1 DGEVRAKELEDRDVG
16 DRLTMGGTMAFVN
29 RDAAGSSP
37 SDEFQA
43 QPALS
48 DPWLSYDADDL
59 ALPFDHPVQ
68 SGLEGSHLGIAADKA
83 REAASLGGLQS
94 SENPARFLELENSY
108 RPGDALHVVSA
119 EIAQTKEA
127 IDEVGRRFGDVDPP
141 RLR

>member
-1 DGEVRAKELEDRDVG
+1 LEHQRQDLAKCFIEKQKPAGDLAPHVDCRVALRDGEVRAKELEDWDVG

-48 DPWLSYDADDL
+48 DPWLSDDADDL

-94 SENPARFLELENSY
+94 SENP
-108 RPGDALHVVSA
+108 
-119 EIAQTKEA
+119 
-127 IDEVGRRFGDVDPP
+127 
-141 RLR
+141 